1 MIHQAKPDEHLWVH
15 SMGKRFRVR
24 AVTTSDEESN
34 TFMERHPD
42 TGVIACFGPFQIT
55 ANFYEG
61 LPTNRDLEDFIST
74 SDARYPAIMHTKG
87 GSY

>member
-61 LPTNRDLEDFIST
+61 LRDGE
-74 SDARYPAIMHTKG
+74 
-87 GSY
+87 